1 LKKQF
6 IFCEVKHL
14 SNKNKK
20 IKRDFVRS
28 GERVR
33 NKDIYVILIIVL
45 INLKLSIDV
54 SRTLLIQKII
64 NLITFYLG

>member
-1 LKKQF
+1 
-6 IFCEVKHL
+6 VKHL

-33 NKDIYVILIIVL
+33 NKDIYVILIFVL

>member
-33 NKDIYVILIIVL
+33 NKDIYVILIFVL